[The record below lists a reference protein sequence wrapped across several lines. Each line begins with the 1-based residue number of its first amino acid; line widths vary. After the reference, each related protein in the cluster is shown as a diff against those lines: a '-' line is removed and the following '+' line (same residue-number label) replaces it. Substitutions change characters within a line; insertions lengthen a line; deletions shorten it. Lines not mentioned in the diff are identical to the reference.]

1 MQLSTTAIH
10 VGQEPDLTTGA
21 IIPPLYLTSTY
32 AQTSP
37 GVHKG
42 YEYTRSGNPNFTNVE
57 KTLAALENGQYA
69 HIYSSG
75 LGATTT
81 IILSLLNPGDQ
92 VLAIND
98 LYGGTYRLLDK
109 VFARYGIW
117 FAVADLNEKSFRKDL
132 FASSPKM
139 LWIESPTNPLLKTVD
154 LQNIIAE
161 AKEYNIIVVVDNT
174 FATPYHQQPLDL
186 GADIVLHSTT
196 KYLWWHS
203 DIIGGATITNNPTF
217 AEALGYHRNAVGI
230 NPSPFDAWMLSRS
243 LKTFSLRMRQH
254 HENARYLADRL
265 SYHPLVSHVYY
276 PRISGIISVE
286 FAVELEIAKQIVSS
300 FKLFTLA
307 ESLGGVESLVD
318 HPASMT
324 HASIPREVRLVNG
337 LSDGLMR
344 FSVGIEDKED
354 LRNDLEETLTD
365 FIK

>member
-1 MQLSTTAIH
+1 MKLSTQVIH
-10 VGQEPDLTTGA
+10 IGQTPDPTTGA
-21 IIPPLYLTSTY
+21 VIPPLYLTSTY
-32 AQTSP
+32 AQESP

-57 KTLAALENGQYA
+57 TTLAALEQGSYA

-81 IILSLLNPGDQ
+81 IILSLLNPGDR

-109 VFARYGIW
+109 VFSRYGIW
-117 FAVADLNEKSFRKDL
+117 FDIADLNDQSVRSKL
-132 FASSPKM
+132 FASQPKM

-154 LQNIIAE
+154 LTAIIAE
-161 AKEYNIIVVVDNT
+161 AKKHDIIVVVDNT
-174 FATPYHQQPLDL
+174 FATPYHQQPLTL
-186 GADIVLHSTT
+186 WADIVVHSTT
-196 KYLWWHS
+196 KYLGGHS
-203 DIIGGATITNNPTF
+203 DIIGGATITNNPEF
-217 AEALGYHRNAVGI
+217 AKLLGYHRNAAGL

-243 LKTFSLRMRQH
+243 LKTFPLRMKQH
-254 HENARYLADRL
+254 HENATYLAARL
-265 SYHPLVSHVYY
+265 SQHPLVKHLYY
-276 PRISGIISVE
+276 PDMSGIISVE
-286 FAVELEIAKQIVSS
+286 FAVDLDTAKQIVSS

-318 HPASMT
+318 HPATMT
-324 HASIPREVRLVNG
+324 HGSIPREVRIANG
-337 LSDGLMR
+337 LGDGLMR

-354 LRNDLEETLTD
+354 LKHDLEETLGT

>member
-109 VFARYGIW
+109 VFARYGI
-117 FAVADLNEKSFRKDL
+117 
-132 FASSPKM
+132 
-139 LWIESPTNPLLKTVD
+139 
-154 LQNIIAE
+154 
-161 AKEYNIIVVVDNT
+161 
-174 FATPYHQQPLDL
+174 
-186 GADIVLHSTT
+186 
-196 KYLWWHS
+196 
-203 DIIGGATITNNPTF
+203 
-217 AEALGYHRNAVGI
+217 
-230 NPSPFDAWMLSRS
+230 
-243 LKTFSLRMRQH
+243 
-254 HENARYLADRL
+254 
-265 SYHPLVSHVYY
+265 
-276 PRISGIISVE
+276 
-286 FAVELEIAKQIVSS
+286 
-300 FKLFTLA
+300 
-307 ESLGGVESLVD
+307 
-318 HPASMT
+318 
-324 HASIPREVRLVNG
+324 
-337 LSDGLMR
+337 
-344 FSVGIEDKED
+344 
-354 LRNDLEETLTD
+354 
-365 FIK
+365 